1 MPFVPV
7 PNTVE
12 VDVIFELDGQRVENV
27 HYYEFA
33 TDPGTAEVAD
43 LLSTLRA
50 LIETELMPLLSSA
63 LTLVELVGTLLTAI
77 DSFSISNVVT
87 PPVAGGN
94 STQALPNNVSYTIT
108 KQTALRGR
116 SFRGR
121 NYVVGMTE
129 DAVNLNTIN
138 PTFRADLL
146 SVWEQLRTVPQG
158 DGWTQ
163 VVVSRFANG
172 APRATGV
179 TTPVTS
185 VTTFD
190 ATVDSQRR
198 RLSGRGA

>member
-1 MPFVPV
+1 MAFVPV
-7 PNTVE
+7 PNTVQI
-12 VDVIFELDGQRVENV
+12 DIIWELDGQRVENI
-27 HYYEFA
+27 HYYELA
-33 TDPGTAEVAD
+33 SAPTVTEVSD
-43 LLSTLRA
+43 LLATIRA
-50 LIETELMPLLSSA
+50 IIETELMPLLSSA
-63 LTLVELVGTLLTAI
+63 LTLVELVGTLLSAI

-94 STQALPNNVSYTIT
+94 TTQALPSNVSYTIT

-129 DAVNLNTIN
+129 DAINVNTIN

-146 SVWEQLRTVPQG
+146 AVWELLRTAGSP

-163 VVVSRFANG
+163 VVVSRQSNLE
-172 APRATGV
+172 PRLTGV
-179 TTPVTS
+179 TTPVTT

-198 RLSGRGA
+198 RLPGRGA

>member
-7 PNTVE
+7 PNTVQ
-12 VDVIFELDGQRVENV
+12 VDILFELDGQRVENI
-27 HYYEFA
+27 HYYELS
-33 TDPGTAEVAD
+33 TAPTVEAVGD
-43 LLSTLRA
+43 LLATLRA
-50 LIETELMPLLSSA
+50 VIEEELMPLLSSA

-94 STQALPNNVSYTIT
+94 TTQALPNNVSYTIT

-129 DAVNLNTIN
+129 DAINLNTIN

-146 SVWEQLRTVPQG
+146 AVWELLRVASVS

-163 VVVSRFANG
+163 VVVSRVSG
-172 APRATGV
+172 GVERGTGV

-190 ATVDSQRR
+190 STVDSQRR
-198 RLSGRGA
+198 RLPGRGS

>member
-1 MPFVPV
+1 MAFVPV
-7 PNTVE
+7 PNTIQ
-12 VDVIFELDGQRVENV
+12 VDVLFELDGQRVENI
-27 HYYEFA
+27 HYYELDVA
-33 TDPGTAEVAD
+33 PTITQVAD
-43 LLSTLRA
+43 LLATIREA
-50 LIETELMPLLSSA
+50 IETELMPLLSSS

-94 STQALPNNVSYTIT
+94 TVQALPSNVSYTIT

-129 DAVNLNTIN
+129 DAININTIN
-138 PTFRADLL
+138 PTFRTDLL
-146 SVWEQLRTVPQG
+146 TVWELLRVVGNP

-163 VVVSRFANG
+163 VVVSRVANG
-172 APRATGV
+172 VERTTGV

-198 RLSGRGA
+198 RLPGRGA